1 MGKYVVRKPMILY
14 ETIETI
20 FRYVNGRTVA
30 KEKEEFLKKYGNQ
43 LSPAHLERIELL
55 SSHLEEVYQV
65 CEAIPESPKLAYYFQ
80 RWDMNSNWL
89 HVCLAK
95 LMIYSFFDFYTTDYQ
110 EALDRTYED
119 ATKSLAMPVVLTEIR
134 SAALEFRS
142 LEPGE
147 QPVSLAEQL
156 DGIKIQEQY
165 RWRLYKVLSDYP
177 QAFNELRQLIDP
189 VASALEAVFEQLR
202 PLLVPTYDYWQ
213 ECLERYSISE
223 LMRRMTNQ
231 DLEVHATDIS
241 INVGVMG
248 FREMIWGYGNKEETC
263 YRICI
268 GSFLSED
275 TCIDRRAMSNERICN
290 LLKVIS
296 DSSKFEIL
304 CRISRE
310 SSYCQEIAKEM
321 GLSTAT
327 VSRHMGLLMD
337 AGFVHP
343 RKGKNRICYDVDRQ
357 AISEFCETV
366 QKTLLGENGPSH
378 CG

>member
-1 MGKYVVRKPMILY
+1 MGKYIIRKPMILY

-43 LSPAHLERIELL
+43 LSHAHLERLELL
-55 SSHLEEVYQV
+55 CSHLEEVYQV
-65 CEAIPESPKLAYYFQ
+65 CEAIPESPTLAYYFQ

-110 EALDRTYED
+110 EALARTYED
-119 ATKSLAMPVVLTEIR
+119 ATKSLAEPFVLTGVH
-134 SAALEFRS
+134 SAGFAFR
-142 LEPGE
+142 LLKPQE
-147 QPVSLAEQL
+147 QPISLAAQL
-156 DGIKIQEQY
+156 DAMKIQEQY

-189 VASALEAVFEQLR
+189 VASALETVLNQLA
-202 PLLVPTYDYWQ
+202 PLLEPTYDYWQ

-223 LMRRMTNQ
+223 LMKAMTNQ
-231 DLEVHATDIS
+231 NLEIDVPDIS
-241 INVGVMG
+241 LSVGIMG
-248 FREMIWGYGNKEETC
+248 FREMIWGFGNEKGTC
-263 YRICI
+263 YRVCV

-275 TCIDRRAMSNERICN
+275 TCIDRRAMTNEGICN
-290 LLKVIS
+290 LLKVMS

-304 CRISRE
+304 CRISRA

-337 AGFVHP
+337 AGFVHS
-343 RKGKNRICYDVDRQ
+343 RKGKNRICYDIDRQ
-357 AISEFCETV
+357 AISEFCEAV
-366 QKTLLGENGPSH
+366 QKTLLGENGDSS
-378 CG
+378 CE

>member
-1 MGKYVVRKPMILY
+1 MGKYVIRKPMILY

-20 FRYVNGRTVA
+20 FRYANGRTVA
-30 KEKEEFLKKYGNQ
+30 KEKEEFLKKYRNQ
-43 LSPAHLERIELL
+43 ISHTHLERIELL
-55 SSHLEEVYQV
+55 CSHLEEVYQV
-65 CEAIPESPKLAYYFQ
+65 CEAIPESPTLAYYFQ
-80 RWDMNSNWL
+80 RWDMNSNWM

-110 EALDRTYED
+110 EALARTYED
-119 ATKSLAMPVVLTEIR
+119 ATKSLAEPFVLTGVH
-134 SAALEFRS
+134 SAGFAFR
-142 LEPGE
+142 LLKPQE
-147 QPVSLAEQL
+147 QPISLAAQL
-156 DGIKIQEQY
+156 DAMKIQEQY

-189 VASALEAVFEQLR
+189 VASALETVLNQLA
-202 PLLVPTYDYWQ
+202 PLLEPTYDYWQ

-223 LMRRMTNQ
+223 LMKAMTNQ
-231 DLEVHATDIS
+231 NLEIDVPDIS
-241 INVGVMG
+241 LSVGIMG
-248 FREMIWGYGNKEETC
+248 FREMIWGFGNEKGTC
-263 YRICI
+263 YRVCV

-275 TCIDRRAMSNERICN
+275 TCIDRRAMTNEGICN
-290 LLKVIS
+290 LLKVMS

-304 CRISRE
+304 CRISRA

-337 AGFVHP
+337 AGFVHS
-343 RKGKNRICYDVDRQ
+343 RKGKNRICYDIDRQ

-366 QKTLLGENGPSH
+366 QKTLLGENGDSS
-378 CG
+378 CE

>member
-241 INVGVMG
+241 INVGIMG

-310 SSYCQEIAKEM
+310 ISYCQEIAKEM
-321 GLSTAT
+321 
-327 VSRHMGLLMD
+327 
-337 AGFVHP
+337 
-343 RKGKNRICYDVDRQ
+343 
-357 AISEFCETV
+357 
-366 QKTLLGENGPSH
+366 
-378 CG
+378 

>member
-1 MGKYVVRKPMILY
+1 MRKYVVRRPMILY

-43 LSPAHLERIELL
+43 LSHAHLERIELL
-55 SSHLEEVYQV
+55 CSHLEEVYQV
-65 CEAIPESPKLAYYFQ
+65 CEVIPESPKLAYYFQ

-110 EALDRTYED
+110 EALARTYED

-134 SAALEFRS
+134 SAVFEFRS

-147 QPVSLAEQL
+147 QPISLAEQL

-202 PLLVPTYDYWQ
+202 PLLEPTYNYWQ

-223 LMRRMTNQ
+223 LLRMMTNQ

-241 INVGVMG
+241 INVGIMG

-327 VSRHMGLLMD
+327 VSRHMSLLMD
-337 AGFVHP
+337 AGFVHS
-343 RKGKNRICYDVDRQ
+343 RKGKNRICYDIDRQ
-357 AISEFCETV
+357 AISEFCEAV
-366 QKTLLGENGPSH
+366 QKTLLGENGPSP
-378 CG
+378 CE

>member
-1 MGKYVVRKPMILY
+1 MGKYVIRKPMILY
-14 ETIETI
+14 EVIETI

-30 KEKEEFLKKYGNQ
+30 KEKEEFLKKYRNQ
-43 LSPAHLERIELL
+43 LSHAHLERLELL
-55 SSHLEEVYQV
+55 CSHLEEVYQV
-65 CEAIPESPKLAYYFQ
+65 CEAIPESPTLAYYFQ

-89 HVCLAK
+89 HICLAK
-95 LMIYSFFDFYTTDYQ
+95 LMIYSFFDFYTTNYQ
-110 EALDRTYED
+110 EALDRTYEE
-119 ATKSLAMPVVLTEIR
+119 ATKSLVEPIVLTGVH
-134 SAALEFRS
+134 SAGFAFRV

-147 QPVSLAEQL
+147 QPISLAKQL
-156 DGIKIQEQY
+156 DGMKIQEQY

-189 VASALEAVFEQLR
+189 VANSLEAVLEQLR
-202 PLLVPTYDYWQ
+202 PLLEPTYDYWQ

-223 LMRRMTNQ
+223 LMKAMTNQ
-231 DLEVHATDIS
+231 NLEIDAPDIS
-241 INVGVMG
+241 ISVGIMG
-248 FREMIWGYGNKEETC
+248 FREMIWGYGNKEKTC
-263 YRICI
+263 YRLCI

-296 DSSKFEIL
+296 DNSKFEIL

-337 AGFVHP
+337 AGFVNS

-357 AISEFCETV
+357 AISEFCEMV